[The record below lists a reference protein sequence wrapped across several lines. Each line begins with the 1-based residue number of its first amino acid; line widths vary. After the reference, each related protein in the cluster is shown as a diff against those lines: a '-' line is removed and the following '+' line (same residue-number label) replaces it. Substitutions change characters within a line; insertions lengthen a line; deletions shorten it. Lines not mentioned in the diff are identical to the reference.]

1 MKLIRAVNMFR
12 EFIGHRRRRRRR
24 RRLVNMRLN
33 DQIFSR
39 LDVNENGQ

>member
-12 EFIGHRRRRRRR
+12 EFIGHRRR